1 MTGKPSDVHRSFA
14 VASPYIKGPDVKAYQ
29 HAVNKAR
36 ADLGLQGRI
45 TEDGEFGEQTA
56 SLGDRTAYALGLEA
70 AGDSPRHI
78 SRIVTQDEQRLVRDP
93 SKRTEQQ
100 KERSKRRVKELQE
113 RENEHDDVRSRIVSY
128 ANWGVTNEPSIHY
141 AQIRPYPSS
150 TRGLPMHTDCSGFA
164 TLAYKDAGGPD
175 PNGRGFDGFGFTG
188 TILTAC
194 RHIPKASAKPGDL
207 IVYGAYPG
215 THVVILV
222 QPGTVADPLVVS
234 HGQEAGPIRVTHS
247 VEMRAHAGQ
256 AVTFCAALDT

>member
-1 MTGKPSDVHRSFA
+1 MADKQSAVQRSFA
-14 VASPYIKGPDVKAYQ
+14 VASPYLKGPDVKAYQ
-29 HAVNKAR
+29 QAVNKVR
-36 ADLGLQGRI
+36 AALKLSGRC
-45 TEDGEFGEQTA
+45 TEDGEFGVQTA
-56 SLGDRTAYALGLEA
+56 TLGDRTAYALGLEA
-70 AGDSPRHI
+70 AGDSPHHI

-100 KERSKRRVKELQE
+100 KDRSVRRVKELLAQQIA
-113 RENEHDDVRSRIVSY
+113 HDNVRSKIVTY
-128 ANWGVTNEPSIHY
+128 AAWGVTNEPAIHY
-141 AQIRPYPSS
+141 AQIRPYPSA

-222 QPGTVADPLVVS
+222 QPGTVADPLCVS
-234 HGQEAGPIRVTHS
+234 HGQEAGPIRVAAS
-247 VEMRAHAGQ
+247 VEARAHSGQ
-256 AVTFCAALDT
+256 AITYCQILD